1 MEFYCIYYKFVIL
14 TFIIQYCITIIM
26 IEGLLE
32 DDNLLQSIFEES
44 NLTKTQLDSLLLAFQ
59 YKIEGYS
66 LDEIVKMRDS
76 GPVSKGSYLRTLG
89 QAQSNFRSSLYT
101 LLLVVYL
108 GILDTSTIADF
119 MALSDRLS
127 SLKDIDIPE
136 DTVNEIRAIIDEIG
150 DRITADKVL

>member
-1 MEFYCIYYKFVIL
+1 
-14 TFIIQYCITIIM
+14 M

-89 QAQSNFRSSLYT
+89 QAQSNFRGSLYT

-108 GILDTSTIADF
+108 GILDTSTVADF
-119 MALSDRLS
+119 VALSDRLS

>member
-1 MEFYCIYYKFVIL
+1 M
-14 TFIIQYCITIIM
+14 FIIQYCITIIM
-26 IEGLLE
+26 IEGLIE
-32 DDNLLQSIFEES
+32 DDILLQSIFEES

-59 YKIEGYS
+59 YKIKGYS

-89 QAQSNFRSSLYT
+89 QAQSNFRGSLYT

-108 GILDTSTIADF
+108 GILDTSTVADF
-119 MALSDRLS
+119 VALSDRLS
-127 SLKDIDIPE
+127 SLKDMDIPE

>member
-1 MEFYCIYYKFVIL
+1 
-14 TFIIQYCITIIM
+14 M

-32 DDNLLQSIFEES
+32 DDILLQSIFEES

-59 YKIEGYS
+59 YKIKGYS

-89 QAQSNFRSSLYT
+89 QAQSNFRGSLYT

-119 MALSDRLS
+119 VALSDRLS
-127 SLKDIDIPE
+127 SLKDMDIPE

>member
-1 MEFYCIYYKFVIL
+1 
-14 TFIIQYCITIIM
+14 M

-32 DDNLLQSIFEES
+32 DDILLQSIFEES

-59 YKIEGYS
+59 YKIKGYS

-89 QAQSNFRSSLYT
+89 QAQSNFRGSLYT

-108 GILDTSTIADF
+108 GILDTSTVADF
-119 MALSDRLS
+119 VALSDRLS
-127 SLKDIDIPE
+127 SLKDMDIPE

>member
-1 MEFYCIYYKFVIL
+1 
-14 TFIIQYCITIIM
+14 M

-66 LDEIVKMRDS
+66 LGEIVKMRDS

-108 GILDTSTIADF
+108 GILDTSTVADF
-119 MALSDRLS
+119 VALSDRLS
-127 SLKDIDIPE
+127 SLKDMDIPE

>member
-1 MEFYCIYYKFVIL
+1 
-14 TFIIQYCITIIM
+14 M

-32 DDNLLQSIFEES
+32 DDSLLQSIFEES

-89 QAQSNFRSSLYT
+89 QAQSNFRGSLYT

-108 GILDTSTIADF
+108 GILDTSTVADF
-119 MALSDRLS
+119 VALSDRLS

>member
-1 MEFYCIYYKFVIL
+1 
-14 TFIIQYCITIIM
+14 M

-44 NLTKTQLDSLLLAFQ
+44 SLTKTQLDSLLLAFQ

-127 SLKDIDIPE
+127 FLKDIDVPE

>member
-1 MEFYCIYYKFVIL
+1 
-14 TFIIQYCITIIM
+14 M

-32 DDNLLQSIFEES
+32 DDTLLQSIFEES

-89 QAQSNFRSSLYT
+89 QAQANFRGSLYT

-108 GILDTSTIADF
+108 GILDTSTVADF
-119 MALSDRLS
+119 VALSDRLS

>member
-1 MEFYCIYYKFVIL
+1 
-14 TFIIQYCITIIM
+14 M

-89 QAQSNFRSSLYT
+89 QAQSNFRGSLYT

-108 GILDTSTIADF
+108 GILDTSMVADF
-119 MALSDRLS
+119 VALSDRLS
-127 SLKDIDIPE
+127 SLKDMDIPE

>member
-1 MEFYCIYYKFVIL
+1 
-14 TFIIQYCITIIM
+14 M

-108 GILDTSTIADF
+108 GILDTSTVADF
-119 MALSDRLS
+119 VALSDRLS
-127 SLKDIDIPE
+127 SLKDMDIPE

>member
-1 MEFYCIYYKFVIL
+1 
-14 TFIIQYCITIIM
+14 M

-127 SLKDIDIPE
+127 SLKDIDVPE

>member
-1 MEFYCIYYKFVIL
+1 
-14 TFIIQYCITIIM
+14 M

-44 NLTKTQLDSLLLAFQ
+44 SLTKTQLDSLLLAFQ

-66 LDEIVKMRDS
+66 LEEIVKMRDS
-76 GPVSKGSYLRTLG
+76 GPVSKGSYLRSLG

-108 GILDTSTIADF
+108 GILDTSTVADF
-119 MALSDRLS
+119 VALSDRLS
-127 SLKDIDIPE
+127 SLKDMDIPE

>member
-1 MEFYCIYYKFVIL
+1 M
-14 TFIIQYCITIIM
+14 FIIQYCITIIM

-32 DDNLLQSIFEES
+32 DDILLQSIFEES

-59 YKIEGYS
+59 YKIKGYS

-89 QAQSNFRSSLYT
+89 QAQSNFRGSLYT
-101 LLLVVYL
+101 LLLVIYL
-108 GILDTSTIADF
+108 GILDTSTVADF
-119 MALSDRLS
+119 VALSDRLS
-127 SLKDIDIPE
+127 SLKDMDIPE

>member
-1 MEFYCIYYKFVIL
+1 
-14 TFIIQYCITIIM
+14 M

-32 DDNLLQSIFEES
+32 DNSLLQSIFEES

>member
-1 MEFYCIYYKFVIL
+1 
-14 TFIIQYCITIIM
+14 M

-32 DDNLLQSIFEES
+32 DDILLQSIFEES

-108 GILDTSTIADF
+108 GILDTSTVADF
-119 MALSDRLS
+119 VALSDRLS
-127 SLKDIDIPE
+127 SLKDMDIPE

>member
-1 MEFYCIYYKFVIL
+1 
-14 TFIIQYCITIIM
+14 M

-44 NLTKTQLDSLLLAFQ
+44 SLTKTQLDSLLLAFQ

-127 SLKDIDIPE
+127 SLKDVDIPE

>member
-1 MEFYCIYYKFVIL
+1 
-14 TFIIQYCITIIM
+14 M

-44 NLTKTQLDSLLLAFQ
+44 SLTKTQLDSLLLAFQ

-119 MALSDRLS
+119 VALSDRLS
-127 SLKDIDIPE
+127 SLKDMDIPE
-136 DTVNEIRAIIDEIG
+136 DTVNEIRAIVDEIG

>member
-1 MEFYCIYYKFVIL
+1 
-14 TFIIQYCITIIM
+14 M

-44 NLTKTQLDSLLLAFQ
+44 NLTKTQLDSLLLAFE
-59 YKIEGYS
+59 YKIKGYS

-89 QAQSNFRSSLYT
+89 QAQSNFRGSLYT
-101 LLLVVYL
+101 LLQVVYL
-108 GILDTSTIADF
+108 GILDTSTVADF
-119 MALSDRLS
+119 VALSDRLS
-127 SLKDIDIPE
+127 SLKDMDIPE

>member
-1 MEFYCIYYKFVIL
+1 M
-14 TFIIQYCITIIM
+14 FIIQYCITIIM

-32 DDNLLQSIFEES
+32 DDILLQSIFEES

-59 YKIEGYS
+59 YKIKGYS

-89 QAQSNFRSSLYT
+89 QAQSNFRGSLYT

-108 GILDTSTIADF
+108 GILDTSTVADF
-119 MALSDRLS
+119 VALSDRLS
-127 SLKDIDIPE
+127 SLKDMDIPE

>member
-1 MEFYCIYYKFVIL
+1 
-14 TFIIQYCITIIM
+14 M

-89 QAQSNFRSSLYT
+89 QAQSNFRGSLYT

-108 GILDTSTIADF
+108 GILDTSTVADF
-119 MALSDRLS
+119 VALSDRLS
-127 SLKDIDIPE
+127 SLKDMDIPE

>member
-1 MEFYCIYYKFVIL
+1 
-14 TFIIQYCITIIM
+14 M

-32 DDNLLQSIFEES
+32 DDILLQSIFEES

-59 YKIEGYS
+59 YKIKGYS

-89 QAQSNFRSSLYT
+89 QAQSNFRGSLYT

-108 GILDTSTIADF
+108 GILDTSTVADF
-119 MALSDRLS
+119 VALSDRLS

>member
-1 MEFYCIYYKFVIL
+1 
-14 TFIIQYCITIIM
+14 M

-44 NLTKTQLDSLLLAFQ
+44 SLTKTQLDSLLLAFQ
-59 YKIEGYS
+59 YKIKGYS

-76 GPVSKGSYLRTLG
+76 GPVSKGSYLRSLG

-108 GILDTSTIADF
+108 GILDTSTVADF
-119 MALSDRLS
+119 VALSDRLS
-127 SLKDIDIPE
+127 SLKDMDIPE

>member
-1 MEFYCIYYKFVIL
+1 
-14 TFIIQYCITIIM
+14 M

-59 YKIEGYS
+59 YKIEGYY

-108 GILDTSTIADF
+108 GILDTSTVADF
-119 MALSDRLS
+119 VALSDRLS
-127 SLKDIDIPE
+127 SLKDMDIPE

>member
-1 MEFYCIYYKFVIL
+1 
-14 TFIIQYCITIIM
+14 M

-44 NLTKTQLDSLLLAFQ
+44 SLTKTQLDSLLLAFQ

-89 QAQSNFRSSLYT
+89 QAQSNFRGSLYT

>member
-1 MEFYCIYYKFVIL
+1 M
-14 TFIIQYCITIIM
+14 FIIQYCITIIM

-32 DDNLLQSIFEES
+32 DDILLQSIFEES

-59 YKIEGYS
+59 YKIKGYS
-66 LDEIVKMRDS
+66 LNEIVKMRDS

-89 QAQSNFRSSLYT
+89 QAQSNFRGSLYT

-108 GILDTSTIADF
+108 GILDTSTVADF
-119 MALSDRLS
+119 VALSDRLS
-127 SLKDIDIPE
+127 SLKDMDIPE

>member
-1 MEFYCIYYKFVIL
+1 
-14 TFIIQYCITIIM
+14 M

-32 DDNLLQSIFEES
+32 DDSLLQSIFEES

-89 QAQSNFRSSLYT
+89 QAQSNFRGSLYT

-108 GILDTSTIADF
+108 GILDTSMVADF
-119 MALSDRLS
+119 VALSDRLS
-127 SLKDIDIPE
+127 SLKDMDIPE

>member
-1 MEFYCIYYKFVIL
+1 
-14 TFIIQYCITIIM
+14 M

-32 DDNLLQSIFEES
+32 DDNLLQSIFEEI

-108 GILDTSTIADF
+108 GILDTSTVADF
-119 MALSDRLS
+119 VALSDRLS
-127 SLKDIDIPE
+127 SLKDMDIPE

>member
-1 MEFYCIYYKFVIL
+1 
-14 TFIIQYCITIIM
+14 M

-32 DDNLLQSIFEES
+32 DDILLQSIFEES

-59 YKIEGYS
+59 YKIKGYS
-66 LDEIVKMRDS
+66 LNEIVKMRDS

-89 QAQSNFRSSLYT
+89 QAQSNFRGSLYT

-108 GILDTSTIADF
+108 GILDTSTLADF
-119 MALSDRLS
+119 VALSNRLS
-127 SLKDIDIPE
+127 SLRDMDIPE

>member
-1 MEFYCIYYKFVIL
+1 
-14 TFIIQYCITIIM
+14 M

-32 DDNLLQSIFEES
+32 DDILLQSIFEES
-44 NLTKTQLDSLLLAFQ
+44 NFTKTQLDSLLLAFQ
-59 YKIEGYS
+59 YKIKGYS
-66 LDEIVKMRDS
+66 LDEIVKLRDS

-89 QAQSNFRSSLYT
+89 QAQSNFRGSLYT

-108 GILDTSTIADF
+108 GILDTSTVADF
-119 MALSDRLS
+119 VALSDRLS
-127 SLKDIDIPE
+127 SLKDMDIPE

>member
-1 MEFYCIYYKFVIL
+1 
-14 TFIIQYCITIIM
+14 M

-32 DDNLLQSIFEES
+32 DDSLLQSIFEES

-119 MALSDRLS
+119 MSLSDRLS

>member
-1 MEFYCIYYKFVIL
+1 
-14 TFIIQYCITIIM
+14 M

-44 NLTKTQLDSLLLAFQ
+44 SLTKTQLDSLLLAFQ

>member
-1 MEFYCIYYKFVIL
+1 
-14 TFIIQYCITIIM
+14 M

-66 LDEIVKMRDS
+66 LGEIVKMRDS

-108 GILDTSTIADF
+108 GILDTSMVADF
-119 MALSDRLS
+119 VALSDRLS
-127 SLKDIDIPE
+127 SLKDMDIPE

>member
-1 MEFYCIYYKFVIL
+1 M
-14 TFIIQYCITIIM
+14 FIIQYCITIIM

-89 QAQSNFRSSLYT
+89 QAQSNFRGSLYT

-108 GILDTSTIADF
+108 GILDTSTVADF
-119 MALSDRLS
+119 VALSDRLS

>member
-1 MEFYCIYYKFVIL
+1 
-14 TFIIQYCITIIM
+14 M

-89 QAQSNFRSSLYT
+89 QAQSNFRRSLYT

>member
-1 MEFYCIYYKFVIL
+1 
-14 TFIIQYCITIIM
+14 M

-32 DDNLLQSIFEES
+32 DDILLQSIFEES

-89 QAQSNFRSSLYT
+89 QAQSNFRGSLYT

-108 GILDTSTIADF
+108 GILDTSTVADF
-119 MALSDRLS
+119 VVLSDRLS
-127 SLKDIDIPE
+127 SLKDMDIPE

>member
-1 MEFYCIYYKFVIL
+1 
-14 TFIIQYCITIIM
+14 M